1 MQAKRFTIRTPREG
15 FINITRNVQQV
26 IAESGA
32 KSGVVVVWCPHTTAG
47 ITVNET
53 TEDDTIIFDISTN
66 NEDVYI
72 DSIFFNNTE
81 LAVNKKFWEWA
92 DTPEN
97 MLEVSTRLTTNITWV
112 NI

>member
-1 MQAKRFTIRTPREG
+1 MHNEVD
-15 FINITRNVQQV
+15 NI
-26 IAESGA
+26 IFSI
-32 KSGVVVVWCPHTTAG
+32 SG

-81 LAVNKKFWEWA
+81 LPVNKKFWEWA